1 MSKLKTF
8 DQKQTNWLGLWW
20 HPKYGG
26 FYSSVISLSELRK
39 FKGKVRLCVR
49 KNKYYNKG
57 ENNRPNYCFS
67 FKEADADVFNLIKV
81 IDDDIEYATKD
92 EEGYWK
98 TNNGDRLYTYDEV
111 RIVKDGACYDGKDG
125 YYPGD
130 LLVEDYV

>member
-20 HPKYGG
+20 HSEYGG

-39 FKGKVRLCVR
+39 FKGNVRLCVR

-67 FKEADADVFNLIKV
+67 FKEADADVFHVLQV
-81 IDDDIEYATKD
+81 LD
-92 EEGYWK
+92 
-98 TNNGDRLYTYDEV
+98 
-111 RIVKDGACYDGKDG
+111 YDGKLYTRNDLETVMRLSWQYAQDG
-125 YYPGD
+125 FPYGHFSVD
-130 LLVEDYV
+130 DFIEQEE